1 MTLGL
6 PADWNTVGNTDG
18 ERYIS
23 PTNTMSKYRTDKER
37 MDIIAERLV
46 HRQDIWQDRYIYWIA
61 VAIGHILEWIVKH
74 GTDGIGADNSIADA
88 DKGE

>member
-1 MTLGL
+1 MEYSREYRWGAVYL
-6 PADWNTVGNTDG
+6 PNKV
-18 ERYIS
+18 
-23 PTNTMSKYRTDKER
+23 MSKYRTDKER

-74 GTDGIGADNSIADA
+74 GTNRIDADNSITDS